1 MFRWCDGS
9 YCEDQDF
16 WRLSGV
22 GRDCFLYA
30 RNKDVQV
37 SNLKV
42 NTDLQNGY
50 KDGVLSVDVDVKGN
64 PTVDFDLLDANGVSV
79 SKQTVNF
86 KGLQHGNV
94 QFNIQNVK
102 KWTAETPYLFTLLTT
117 VKKGNKVVEVIPQR
131 IGFKKVEIKN
141 SQLLVNGQPIY
152 IKGVNRHEMDPD
164 GGYVVSRKRMI
175 QDIQIM
181 KQFNINAV
189 RTCHYPDDPQW
200 YDLCDEYGLYV
211 VAEANQESHGFQYG
225 EDSPAKQPMFAKQIL
240 ERNQHNVEM
249 YYNHPSIIMW
259 SMGNETVDGPL
270 SLIHI

>member
-1 MFRWCDGS
+1 MYVNGKYVGYAEDSKVAAEFDITPFLKKGRNLIAFQVFRWCDGS

-50 KDGVLSVDVDVKGN
+50 KDGVLSVDLDVKGN
-64 PTVDFDLLDANGVSV
+64 PTVDFNLLDANGVSV

-152 IKGVNRHEMDPD
+152 IKGVNRHEMDLMV
-164 GGYVVSRKRMI
+164 GM
-175 QDIQIM
+175 
-181 KQFNINAV
+181 
-189 RTCHYPDDPQW
+189 
-200 YDLCDEYGLYV
+200 L
-211 VAEANQESHGFQYG
+211 
-225 EDSPAKQPMFAKQIL
+225 
-240 ERNQHNVEM
+240 
-249 YYNHPSIIMW
+249 
-259 SMGNETVDGPL
+259 
-270 SLIHI
+270 